1 MRRSLAACVLSA
13 CLLPGVL
20 PAQTVYE
27 SKGPNGPVFS
37 NQPSPGA
44 KVLLLPPLNVM
55 EAPPAPPPSPPA
67 ASAAPPASAASAAS
81 SAAAAVA
88 YRSFSIVAPEDDG
101 SVVANT
107 AQFEVRLSVDPALRI
122 GEGHAFAVSV
132 DGRPVAQRFTA
143 TEFTIPPEFWG
154 DALPPPNQRHQLAA
168 AIVDRDGQVLKQAA
182 PVQFYLRHA
191 TLMQRRPSPRPPEAP
206 LAPRPPQT
214 PSPAAVEP
222 KTKAAEGVRRMDR

>member
-44 KVLLLPPLNVM
+44 KVLVLPPINVM

-67 ASAAPPASAASAAS
+67 ASAAPPASAAS

-107 AQFEVRLSVDPALRI
+107 AQFEVRLSVEPALRI

-143 TEFTIPPEFWG
+143 SEFTIPPEFWG
-154 DALPPPNQRHQLAA
+154 DDLPPPNQRHQLAA

-182 PVQFYLRHA
+182 PVLFYLRHA
-191 TLMQRRPSPRPPEAP
+191 TLLQRRLAPRPPEAP
-206 LAPRPPQT
+206 LAPRLPQA
-214 PSPAAVEP
+214 PSPAAVIEP
-222 KTKAAEGVRRMDR
+222 KAKAAEGVRRMDR

>member
-44 KVLLLPPLNVM
+44 KVLVLPPLNVM

-67 ASAAPPASAASAAS
+67 ASAAPPASAAS

-107 AQFEVRLSVDPALRI
+107 AQFEVRLSVEPALRI

-143 TEFTIPPEFWG
+143 SEFTIPPEFWG
-154 DALPPPNQRHQLAA
+154 DDLPPPNQRHQLAA
-168 AIVDRDGQVLKQAA
+168 AIVDRDGQILKQAA

-191 TLMQRRPSPRPPEAP
+191 TLLQRRPAPRPPEAP
-206 LAPRPPQT
+206 LAPRPPQA
-214 PSPAAVEP
+214 PSPTVVIEP
-222 KTKAAEGVRRMDR
+222 KAKAAEGVRRMDR

>member
-44 KVLLLPPLNVM
+44 KVLVLPPLNVM

-67 ASAAPPASAASAAS
+67 ASAAPPASAAS

-107 AQFEVRLSVDPALRI
+107 AQFEVRLSVEPALRI

-143 TEFTIPPEFWG
+143 SEFTIPPEFWG
-154 DALPPPNQRHQLAA
+154 DDLPLPNQRHQLAA

-191 TLMQRRPSPRPPEAP
+191 TLLQRRPAPRPPEAP
-206 LAPRPPQT
+206 LAPRPPQA
-214 PSPAAVEP
+214 PSPAAVIEP
-222 KTKAAEGVRRMDR
+222 KAKAAEGVRRMDR

>member
-44 KVLLLPPLNVM
+44 KVLVLPPLNVM
-55 EAPPAPPPSPPA
+55 EAPPPAPPPSPPG
-67 ASAAPPASAASAAS
+67 ASAAPPAPPGTAS
-81 SAAAAVA
+81 SPATATAA
-88 YRSFSIVAPEDDG
+88 YRSFAIVAPEDDG

-107 AQFEVRLSVDPALRI
+107 ALFEVRLSVDPALRI
-122 GEGHAFAVSV
+122 GDGHAFAVSV
-132 DGRPVAQRFTA
+132 DGRPVVQRFTA

-154 DALPPPNQRHQLAA
+154 DELPPPNQRHQLAA
-168 AIVDRDGQVLKQAA
+168 AIVDRDGRVLKQAA
-182 PVQFYLRHA
+182 PVVFYLRHA
-191 TLMQRRPSPRPPEAP
+191 TRLQRRPPPLGAPEA
-206 LAPRPPQT
+206 PQT
-214 PSPAAVEP
+214 PSPAPLPESKMRQLDGA
-222 KTKAAEGVRRMDR
+222 RRTTR